1 MKAKIYAL
9 YKGDTNICD
18 GTIAQIAKR
27 LQIKP
32 QSVSYLTTPAYVR
45 KSAKS
50 KTPENR
56 LVMVL
61 IDE

>member
-18 GTIAQIAKR
+18 GTLVEIAKY
-27 LQIKP
+27 LNISPK
-32 QSVSYLTTPAYVR
+32 SVAFYHTPTYTRRA
-45 KSAKS
+45 AKS

-56 LVMVL
+56 LALVL

>member
-18 GTIAQIAKR
+18 GTLVEIARYLNISPK
-27 LQIKP
+27 
-32 QSVSYLTTPAYVR
+32 SVAFYRTPAYAR
-45 KSAKS
+45 RAAKS
-50 KTPENR
+50 KTPDNR
-56 LVMVL
+56 LALVL